1 MNTIKKLIGIILI
14 FLVISIVIYGITS
27 NNYNLAYILLL
38 LIQFFIPILKVEDIN
53 DMGR

>member
-14 FLVISIVIYGITS
+14 FLVISIVIYGINS
-27 NNYNLAYILLL
+27 NNYTISYSLLL
-38 LIQFFIPILKVEDIN
+38 IIQFFIPIIKVKDIN